1 MIPSKVLIA
10 SGDVVIVSIVVR
22 RVLFKARATGRDIAR
37 TRAKALRPNGFRAG
51 EVAAAHGGD
60 RWVVAVGSQVW
71 LPMVATLLWVVR
83 RCVSMHERNR
93 PD

>member
-10 SGDVVIVSIVVR
+10 SGDVVIVSTVVR
-22 RVLFKARATGRDIAR
+22 RILLKARATGLDIAR
-37 TRAKALRPNGFRAG
+37 ARAKALRPNGLRAG
-51 EVAAAHGGD
+51 EVVSARGGD

-71 LPMVATLLWVVR
+71 LPMVATLLWVVT
-83 RCVSMHERNR
+83 RCVSMHERNG

>member
-1 MIPSKVLIA
+1 MIPSDVLLA
-10 SGDVVIVSIVVR
+10 SGDAVIVSIGIR
-22 RVLFKARATGRDIAR
+22 RVLLKVRATGLEIAR
-37 TRAKALRPNGFRAG
+37 ARGKALRPNGLRAG
-51 EVAAAHGGD
+51 EVVAARGGD